1 MWPTSARSEWPVTP
15 AIPWLPPGYRGVDR
29 VLGGAQG
36 FKRFIEICPSDYC
49 GLNLCFG
56 CMAES
61 STDPAN
67 EVPEIIHY
75 FGSRSKIFLCHFRN
89 IVGRAQQV
97 PGSVAGRG
105 GHEHAPQ
112 HAGFAGGRSP
122 CACLTTRPGTRIR
135 RRGARPSPGS
145 SVTLRR

>member
-1 MWPTSARSEWPVTP
+1 M
-15 AIPWLPPGYRGVDR
+15 
-29 VLGGAQG
+29 LGGAQG

-89 IVGRAQQV
+89 IVG
-97 PGSVAGRG
+97 
-105 GHEHAPQ
+105 
-112 HAGFAGGRSP
+112 GRSRFQEVWP
-122 CACLTTRPGTRIR
+122 DEGDMNMHRNMQVLQEV
-135 RRGARPSPGS
+135 GAHVRA
-145 SVTLRR
+145 